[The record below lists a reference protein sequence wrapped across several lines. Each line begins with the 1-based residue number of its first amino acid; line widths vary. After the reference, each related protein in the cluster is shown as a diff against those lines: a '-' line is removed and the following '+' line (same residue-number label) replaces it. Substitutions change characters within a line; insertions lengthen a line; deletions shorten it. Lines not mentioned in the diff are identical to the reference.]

1 MIRQKMM
8 NEQDTAEWYLAQM
21 AKVKAAKAEA
31 SKPRPSTFRCCNQL
45 ESEGHHKECVNFQPE
60 GETKKNRIVEH
71 IPNFA
76 SGFDPR
82 CVSFD
87 TLEELMEISWVKS
100 WKEAPQFHRYS
111 ADSYLMVEREDGHWW
126 WAIGRLRHPVEGLP
140 KWEAKYKDKDE
151 DVRRK
156 TIGSDAGTG
165 RTHSTRETEPAAS

>member
-71 IPNFA
+71 LGRVDGNLMGEKLERG
-76 SGFDPR
+76 ST
-82 CVSFD
+82 VS
-87 TLEELMEISWVKS
+87 
-100 WKEAPQFHRYS
+100 
-111 ADSYLMVEREDGHWW
+111 
-126 WAIGRLRHPVEGLP
+126 
-140 KWEAKYKDKDE
+140 
-151 DVRRK
+151 
-156 TIGSDAGTG
+156 
-165 RTHSTRETEPAAS
+165 